1 MTALRPLIT
10 GAAIALTAMCASPS
24 ALAGGDAA
32 KGETVARDVCTMCH
46 KLPDGTGQTVAPPLA
61 TFAAQAPSSAETI
74 AEVLAQ
80 PQHAPA
86 KGQVQADQ
94 HDDIAAYLNSLP

>member
-1 MTALRPLIT
+1 MTASRPWIT
-10 GAAIALTAMCASPS
+10 GVSFALTLFVASLPV
-24 ALAGGDAA
+24 LAGGDVAT
-32 KGETVARDVCTMCH
+32 GEAVARDVCTMCH

-61 TFAAQAPSSAETI
+61 TFAAEAPSHADAV

-86 KGQVQADQ
+86 KSQVQPGQ
-94 HDDIAAYLNSLP
+94 HDDVAAYLNSLR

>member
-1 MTALRPLIT
+1 MPPSRPWIAAVFTLAAL
-10 GAAIALTAMCASPS
+10 GASPS
-24 ALAGGDAA
+24 AVAGGDAA
-32 KGETVARDVCTMCH
+32 KGEAVARDVCTMCH

-61 TFAAQAPSSAETI
+61 TFAAKAPSSAEAV

-86 KGQVQADQ
+86 KSQVQADQ
-94 HDDIAAYLNSLP
+94 HDDIAAYLNSLR